1 MFVKFHNCI
10 TKYWLMTLLSA
21 GFLLLCGC
29 DNQSTTSEEGKKVLR
44 PVKYQVVEKS
54 MSGRTRTY
62 SGTSKAGR
70 EANLSFKV
78 GGTLQEIPVKV
89 GDSIGN
95 KTLIARLN
103 RTSFELEVEKSR
115 ATLAQAEAENRNAGS
130 KYQRVRELYENDNS
144 SREDLDSARTSVESA
159 KAQVRSAKKSL
170 ELALLDLGYT
180 ELRASEKC
188 SVAEV
193 FKEVNEN
200 VTAGEAIVAAVCG
213 QVNEVEVKV
222 PENLIASIKQGMP
235 AKVRFD
241 AIAGVGFTARV
252 TEVGVTSAGGAT
264 FPVTLIVKEKHSQLR
279 SGLAAEVTFIFP
291 IKTQGPPRIYLP
303 PVAVG
308 QDRTGRFVFVLE
320 PGDDPGEAI
329 VHRRPVTVGELTSM
343 GLEITSGVKPGNKVV
358 TAGMSVIRDGL
369 HVKAE

>member
-21 GFLLLCGC
+21 GLLLLCGC
-29 DNQSTTSEEGKKVLR
+29 DNQSTTSEEVKKVLR

-54 MSGRTRTY
+54 MSGRTHTY

-115 ATLAQAEAENRNAGS
+115 ATLAQAEAENRNARS

-144 SREDLDSARTSVESA
+144 SREDLDSARTTVEST
-159 KAQVRSAKKSL
+159 KAQVRSGKKSL

-188 SVAEV
+188 SVAEI

-222 PENLIASIKQGMP
+222 PENLIGNIKYGMT
-235 AKVRFD
+235 AKIRYV
-241 AIAGVGFTARV
+241 AIPEVTFSGEV
-252 TEVGVTSAGGAT
+252 TEVGVTSVGGAT
-264 FPVTLIVKEKHSQLR
+264 FPVTLIIKEDHLLLR
-279 SGLAAEVTFIFP
+279 PGLAAEVSFLFEA
-291 IKTQGPPRIYLP
+291 KYDGPPRIYLP
-303 PVAVG
+303 LVAVG
-308 QDRTGRFVFVLE
+308 QDMNGRFVFILE
-320 PGDDPGEAI
+320 PTNNKGEAV
-329 VHRRPVTVGELTSM
+329 VHRRPVTIGELTAL

>member
-1 MFVKFHNCI
+1 MLAQFHNCI
-10 TKYWLMTLLSA
+10 IKFWLMTFLAA

-29 DNQSTTSEEGKKVLR
+29 DNQSTTDKEVKKVLR

-54 MSGRTRTY
+54 TGERTHTY

-78 GGTLQEIPVKV
+78 GGTVQEIAVRV
-89 GDSIGN
+89 GDSFDNN
-95 KTLIARLN
+95 KLIARLN

-115 ATLAQAEAENRNAGS
+115 ATLTQTKAESRNAQS
-130 KYQRVRELYENDNS
+130 RYQRVRELYENNNS
-144 SREDLDSARTSVESA
+144 SREDLDSARTSVDSSN
-159 KAQVRSAKKSL
+159 AQVRSAQKSL

-180 ELRASEKC
+180 ELKSSDKC

-200 VTAGEAIVAAVCG
+200 VTVGEAIVAVTCG
-213 QVNEVEVKV
+213 QANEVAVRV
-222 PENLIASIKQGMP
+222 PENLIGNIKYGMS
-235 AKVRFD
+235 AKIRYN
-241 AIAGVGFTARV
+241 AIPEHSFSGEV
-252 TEVGVTSAGGAT
+252 TEVGVTSAGGVT
-264 FPVTLIVKEKHSQLR
+264 FPVTLSIKEEHLLLR
-279 SGLAAEVTFIFP
+279 PGLAAEVSFLLG
-291 IKTQGPPRIYLP
+291 IKKDGSPRIYLP

-308 QDRTGRFVFVLE
+308 QNMTGRFVFVLE

-329 VHRRPVTVGELTSM
+329 VHHQLVTVGELTSM

-358 TAGMSVIRDGL
+358 IAGMSVIRDGL